1 MRPFFP
7 LRLLLFRITLIVS
20 NLRLCEQFCIILC
33 KVFGFSPLV
42 LTIFRKEEVLFVDS
56 KKCVLNHKKNWFKPK
71 NNNVFLFF
79 FQKNTKNLA

>member
-1 MRPFFP
+1 
-7 LRLLLFRITLIVS
+7 
-20 NLRLCEQFCIILC
+20 
-33 KVFGFSPLV
+33 LV

-79 FQKNTKNLA
+79 FSKKHKKPGLNQKNLV